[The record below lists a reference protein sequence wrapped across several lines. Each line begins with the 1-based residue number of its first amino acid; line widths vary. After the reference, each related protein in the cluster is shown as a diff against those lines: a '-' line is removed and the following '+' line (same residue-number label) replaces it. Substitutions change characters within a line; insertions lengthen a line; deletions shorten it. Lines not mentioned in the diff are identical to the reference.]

1 MTAGSMFDVS
11 GKAVIVTGAASGIGR
26 AIAEVMAE
34 SGARLAL
41 LDQDPQGLDSAAADL
56 RALGADPVTRTVDVS
71 DRVPLRQAIDAAVA
85 HFGGLDVV
93 FANAGIASGPGFLAP
108 DGTPN
113 PGGEIEQVS
122 DALWDRVLA
131 VNLDAVF
138 TTIQRAAFHMKPQRS
153 GRIVV
158 TTSVAAFRAESWVG
172 TPYMPAKA
180 GAAHLVRQAALELA
194 RYNITVNAIAPGAFA
209 TNIGG
214 GQLKLPAV
222 AQTMGKRIPL
232 GRVAQP
238 AEIKGLALFLASP
251 ASAFI
256 TGAEIPIDGG
266 SSLGR

>member
-1 MTAGSMFDVS
+1 MTAKNMFDVS

-34 SGARLAL
+34 SGARVAL
-41 LDQDPQGLDSAAADL
+41 LDQDEEGLDAAAADL
-56 RALGADPVTRTVDVS
+56 RKLGADPITRKVDVS
-71 DRVPLRQAIDAAVA
+71 DRVPMRKAIDAAVE
-85 HFGGLDVV
+85 HFGGLDIV
-93 FANAGIASGPGFLAP
+93 FANAGISSGPGFLNS
-108 DGTPN
+108 DGTEN
-113 PGGEIEQVS
+113 ASGEIERVS

-131 VNLDAVF
+131 VNLNAVF
-138 TTIQRAAFHMKPQRS
+138 TTIQRAAFHMKAQRS

-158 TTSVAAFRAESWVG
+158 TTSVASFRAESWVG

-180 GAAHLVRQAALELA
+180 GSAHLVRQAALELA

-214 GQLKLPAV
+214 GQLKVPAV
-222 AQTMGKRIPL
+222 SMAMGKRIPL

-238 AEIKGLALFLASP
+238 EEVKGLALFLASP

-256 TGAEIPIDGG
+256 TGAEIQIDGG